1 MEITTIIGIVLL
13 VLGIILVGL
22 EMHIPGFGICGIGG
36 IISLGLGIVLTAN
49 TIEQG
54 IMLAIGIVVIIAVM
68 FTIFIISYL
77 FFDWNINLSTL
88 TFLYLACSIK
98 YLFLPTTIIFCIK
111 INAITNKTI
120 PIKELVKRFIE
131 IDKEY
136 NGESWN
142 IKQIL
147 ANIDII
153 IPIEDRWNF
162 HSIGYFNI

>member
-68 FTIFIISYL
+68 FTIFIISMNSKSPIVLKDELKGETQYIGSDDLEYL
-77 FFDWNINLSTL
+77 IGREGECVTDLRPMGTARFDGVELS
-88 TFLYLACSIK
+88 
-98 YLFLPTTIIFCIK
+98 
-111 INAITNKTI
+111 
-120 PIKELVKRFIE
+120 VKSMGGKHVVHGSRVRV
-131 IDKEY
+131 
-136 NGESWN
+136 
-142 IKQIL
+142 
-147 ANIDII
+147 IDIADNKI
-153 IPIEDRWNF
+153 IVEKV
-162 HSIGYFNI
+162 

>member
-68 FTIFIISYL
+68 FTIFIISMNSNKIKSPIVLKDELKGETQYIGSDDLEYL
-77 FFDWNINLSTL
+77 IGREGECVTDLRPMGTARFDGVELSVKSMGGKHVVHGSRVRVMDI
-88 TFLYLACSIK
+88 ADNK
-98 YLFLPTTIIFCIK
+98 IIVEK
-111 INAITNKTI
+111 
-120 PIKELVKRFIE
+120 V
-131 IDKEY
+131 
-136 NGESWN
+136 
-142 IKQIL
+142 
-147 ANIDII
+147 
-153 IPIEDRWNF
+153 
-162 HSIGYFNI
+162 